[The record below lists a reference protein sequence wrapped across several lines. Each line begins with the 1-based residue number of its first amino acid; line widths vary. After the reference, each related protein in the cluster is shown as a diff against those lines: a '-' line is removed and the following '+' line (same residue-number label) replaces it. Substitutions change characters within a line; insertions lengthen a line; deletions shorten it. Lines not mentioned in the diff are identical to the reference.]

1 MFISDYFVIVIYLFL
16 WNGYFLKC
24 SGYLVD
30 LLMFFFLVYNVLKF
44 FVVFGSLFLNNLK
57 IILFIINRN
66 VFNNV

>member
-24 SGYLVD
+24 SGYSVD

-44 FVVFGSLFLNNLK
+44 FVVLGSLFLNNLK

-66 VFNNV
+66 VFNV